1 MRPNNESDAQVE
13 RKTSGMKAIRSIS
26 IRMMLAMSAIA
37 ILGALLL
44 VIGVILGSRHEL
56 SERGFSPNEVT
67 SGALFHGSLII
78 DSEKAIIFIILF
90 VAGIIITTGMVA
102 WFLSRE
108 EIRPLDQ
115 AIRLQRNFVAD
126 ASHELKTP
134 LAIINA
140 RSELI
145 ERRLRLGKPIDP
157 LLKELTNDVSRMDII
172 INDLLLA
179 ARGATSPHAVNL
191 SQAITHAL
199 ESIDVL
205 AEQREVAIHFA
216 SPSATVL
223 VLCEE
228 TGIER
233 CLVAVLDNAIV
244 HSPHHTNIEVTLH
257 AAQDK
262 AVVTVRDQGTGMEGN
277 PEQWFARFARSD
289 VESEHQGY
297 GLGLALTRD
306 ILSRYQGTIRVL
318 STSSSGTTIE
328 ITLRLTVD
336 PTESKG
342 NNK

>member
-56 SERGFSPNEVT
+56 SERGFSPNDVT

-90 VAGIIITTGMVA
+90 VAGIIITTRMVA

-108 EIRPLDQ
+108 EIRPLAQ

-134 LAIINA
+134 LAIISA

-145 ERRLRLGKPIDP
+145 ERRLRLGKPIDS
-157 LLKELTNDVSRMDII
+157 LVKELTNDVSRMDNI

-179 ARGATSPHAVNL
+179 ARGATSPNAVNL
-191 SQAITHAL
+191 SQAITHTTGQSMCLLSSARL
-199 ESIDVL
+199 QSISRHPQPPFSPCVRKPESN
-205 AEQREVAIHFA
+205 
-216 SPSATVL
+216 
-223 VLCEE
+223 
-228 TGIER
+228 G
-233 CLVAVLDNAIV
+233 
-244 HSPHHTNIEVTLH
+244 
-257 AAQDK
+257 
-262 AVVTVRDQGTGMEGN
+262 
-277 PEQWFARFARSD
+277 
-289 VESEHQGY
+289 
-297 GLGLALTRD
+297 
-306 ILSRYQGTIRVL
+306 VL
-318 STSSSGTTIE
+318 SLCLTMQSFIHR
-328 ITLRLTVD
+328 ITRA
-336 PTESKG
+336 
-342 NNK
+342 

>member
-56 SERGFSPNEVT
+56 SERGFSPNDVT

-108 EIRPLDQ
+108 EIRPLAQ
-115 AIRLQRNFVAD
+115 AIQLQRNFVAD

-134 LAIINA
+134 LAIISA

-145 ERRLRLGKPIDP
+145 ERRQRLGKPIDS
-157 LLKELTNDVSRMDII
+157 LVKELTNDVSRMDNI

-179 ARGATSPHAVNL
+179 ARGATSPNAVNL
-191 SQAITHAL
+191 SQAITHTIG
-199 ESIDVL
+199 SIDVL
-205 AEQREVAIHFA
+205 AKQREITIYFTPPAT
-216 SPSATVL
+216 TVL
-223 VLCEE
+223 ALCEE

-244 HSPHHTNIEVTLH
+244 HSPNHTCIEVTLH
-257 AAQDK
+257 AAHDK
-262 AVVTVRDQGTGMEGN
+262 AVVTIRDQGTGMEGN
-277 PEQWFARFARSD
+277 PEQWFARFARPD
-289 VESEHQGY
+289 VQSEHHGY

-306 ILSRYQGTIRVL
+306 ILSRYSGTIRVL
-318 STSSSGTTIE
+318 STSSCGTTME
-328 ITLRLTVD
+328 ITLKLAVV
-336 PTESKG
+336 PNESKE